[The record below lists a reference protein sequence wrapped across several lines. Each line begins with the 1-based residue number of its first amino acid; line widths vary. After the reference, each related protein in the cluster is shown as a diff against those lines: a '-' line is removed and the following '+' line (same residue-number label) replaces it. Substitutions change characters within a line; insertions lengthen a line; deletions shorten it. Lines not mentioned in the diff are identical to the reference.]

1 MSETGL
7 TGCGVLITRP
17 EHQSQE
23 LAAGVKAAGGTVF
36 HFPAFDIIGR
46 DMDEIR
52 RKLTA
57 LPEPDIVVFVSRNAV
72 AHGLAAV
79 KEFNAKIAAVGPAT
93 RHAIESD
100 GETVDIFP
108 ESGFDS
114 EHLLTHA
121 ALQDVDGRNVMIV
134 RGQSGRELL
143 AETLRERG
151 ANVDYVCV
159 YERTPY
165 EPTPAELEHLESA
178 LGEGRIRFVTVMSVE
193 TLECLVQ
200 IMPSQA
206 LSLLRQSTLVAP
218 GTRVLQT
225 ASELIPGI
233 ATVAVQQSLAD
244 FASLKQ
250 NIIALIDP
258 PLSLDDPVEV
268 RD

>member
-1 MSETGL
+1 MSEAGL
-7 TGCGVLITRP
+7 AGCGVLITRA

-23 LAAGVKAAGGTVF
+23 LAAGVKAAGGNVF
-36 HFPAFDIIGR
+36 HFPAIDIIGR
-46 DMDEIR
+46 DREEICR
-52 RKLTA
+52 ELAT
-57 LPEPDIVVFVSRNAV
+57 LPEPDIIVFVSRNAV

-79 KEFNAKIAAVGPAT
+79 KDFNAKIAAIGPAT
-93 RHAIESD
+93 RLAIESD
-100 GETVDIFP
+100 GETVEIFP

-114 EHLLTHA
+114 EHLLSHV

-143 AETLRERG
+143 AETLRARG
-151 ANVDYVCV
+151 ANVDYLCV

-165 EPTPAELEHLESA
+165 EPTPAELENLESA
-178 LGEGRIRFVTVMSVE
+178 LGEERIRFVTVMSVE

-200 IMPSQA
+200 IIPAQA

-233 ATVAVQQSLAD
+233 VTVLAPGPQAPTMVD
-244 FASLKQ
+244 T
-250 NIIALIDP
+250 LIR
-258 PLSLDDPVEV
+258 LWQTG
-268 RD
+268 